1 MNMSIHRSRSCTGS
15 LALYS
20 SLVSSVLK
28 KLLTD
33 GCPARST
40 WTSSPSRRRLHRPQI
55 LISGSAPRK
64 SVGISM
70 AVEKTL
76 AAVLESTPVQGD
88 SPGRVSSVK
97 LRLPEVSKSS
107 LTPSK
112 SKKNASLRAPA
123 KNEKPPDVA
132 TWGSSPTKETGTAEK
147 ILSPT
152 ASGDSAS
159 SSVAKYTSTVCLP
172 STGSEKT

>member
-1 MNMSIHRSRSCTGS
+1 MNMSIHRARSLTGS

-40 WTSSPSRRRLHRPQI
+40 WRSRPSRRTLHLPQI
-55 LISGSAPRK
+55 LTSGSAPRK
-64 SVGISM
+64 LVGISM

-76 AAVLESTPVQGD
+76 ALVLESTPVQGD
-88 SPGRVSSVK
+88 SPGRVSAVK
-97 LRLPEVSKSS
+97 LRPPEVSKRF

-123 KNEKPPDVA
+123 KNVKSPDVA
-132 TWGSSPTKETGTAEK
+132 MGGSSPTKETGTAER
-147 ILSPT
+147 IFSPT
-152 ASGDSAS
+152 ASADSAS
-159 SSVAKYTSTVCLP
+159 SSAARYTSTVWLP
-172 STGSEKT
+172 PRGSEK